1 MTVFP
6 VILSAPSGAGKTTIA
21 KRLLAARPDIGY
33 SVSATTRSPREGEQH
48 GKDYH
53 FLSREEFERLRE
65 SGEFAEWAEVHG
77 NLYGTLRSEVQRV
90 LAEGHHVL
98 MDIDVQGARQFAR
111 AFPDTV
117 LIFVIPPSADVL
129 LQRLAD
135 RDTESPATLALRMR
149 NARDE
154 LAAVEEYDYVVVND
168 KLEKAIKY
176 VSSVIDAESIR
187 RDRTR
192 SLDEQ
197 VARII
202 EQLERQLAA
211 QQDAA
216 PQDAT
221 APHAPAPAPAD
232 A

>member
-33 SVSATTRSPREGEQH
+33 SVSATTRTPREGEVN

-53 FLSREEFERLRE
+53 FLSREEFERLRAAE
-65 SGEFAEWAEVHG
+65 EFAEWAEVHG

-117 LIFVIPPSADVL
+117 LIFVIPP
-129 LQRLAD
+129 
-135 RDTESPATLALRMR
+135 
-149 NARDE
+149 
-154 LAAVEEYDYVVVND
+154 
-168 KLEKAIKY
+168 
-176 VSSVIDAESIR
+176 
-187 RDRTR
+187 
-192 SLDEQ
+192 
-197 VARII
+197 
-202 EQLERQLAA
+202 
-211 QQDAA
+211 
-216 PQDAT
+216 
-221 APHAPAPAPAD
+221 
-232 A
+232 

>member
-33 SVSATTRSPREGEQH
+33 SVSATTRAPRDGEVH

-53 FLSREEFERLRE
+53 FLSRDEFERLRGAE
-65 SGEFAEWAEVHG
+65 EFAEWAEVHG

-129 LQRLAD
+129 LQRLAG
-135 RDTESPATLALRMR
+135 RDTESPAALALRMR

-202 EQLERQLAA
+202 EQLEQQLATQQA
-211 QQDAA
+211 AQDAA
-216 PQDAT
+216 ER
-221 APHAPAPAPAD
+221 HAPAPAPAD

>member
-1 MTVFP
+1 VTVFP

-77 NLYGTLRSEVQRV
+77 NLYGTLRSEVHRV
-90 LAEGHHVL
+90 LAGGHHVL

-111 AFPDTV
+111 AFPETV
-117 LIFVIPPSADVL
+117 LIFVIPPSAEVL
-129 LQRLAD
+129 MQRLAG
-135 RDTESPATLALRMR
+135 RDSESPATLALRMR

-154 LAAVEEYDYVVVND
+154 LAAVDEYDYVVVND

-192 SLDEQ
+192 SLSEQ
-197 VARII
+197 VARLI
-202 EQLERQLAA
+202 EQLEEQLASQQQAAA
-211 QQDAA
+211 QHGA
-216 PQDAT
+216 
-221 APHAPAPAPAD
+221 
-232 A
+232 